1 MFRII
6 KHKIILYKIKYNVNI
21 SYQQRHESQEMTPV
35 SYEQYINHIGFA
47 SYVYQ
52 HEYTIDE
59 HVTHVFT
66 LNGRQVA
73 QIVRGDETQYFI
85 G

>member
-1 MFRII
+1 
-6 KHKIILYKIKYNVNI
+6 
-21 SYQQRHESQEMTPV
+21 MTQV

-47 SYVYQ
+47 AYVYQ
-52 HEYTIDE
+52 HEHTLDE
-59 HVTHVFT
+59 HVTNVFT

-73 QIVRGDETQYFI
+73 QIVRGEETQYFI